1 MTSVSEI
8 KVSTVWALKEN
19 IRANLQVVKD
29 IPALLSMR
37 VRVLKTLSSQKSDRV
52 RFSGDS

>member
-1 MTSVSEI
+1 MTRVSEI